1 MLIRSRNSPQKRP
14 VSNLRSKLKAFFD
27 LSDYLIPQADAEQS
41 IREGVSFRGMNILIL
56 IVAIFIASLGLNTNS
71 TAVIIGA
78 MLISPLMGPIIGLGL
93 AVGVHDFELMKR
105 SFRNLAAAALFS
117 VATAAVYFLISPVN
131 EGHSE
136 LLARTSPTIYDVL
149 IGFFGGAAGILA
161 IGSKSKGN
169 VIPGVAIATALMPPL
184 CTVGYGLATWQPAY
198 FLGALY
204 LFFINSVFIALA
216 TFVGVKL
223 MKWQVKPQSDP
234 ARALR
239 VRRIVYC
246 IAVLTMLPAVYLTYR
261 MFIENNFQQNCSRFI
276 AEQME
281 WPDTQVLSHT
291 ATMTSDGRQLTVA
304 LMGAPLAQDSLLAA
318 LDAKLP
324 AYHLQGLRLRIIQG
338 SGVQD
343 VDMGKLT
350 GSMLGDIYAMTQQ
363 NAERQQQRIDSL
375 TRCLADVEA
384 ADSISSTIAPEVR
397 VLFPQVERLAV
408 TRAVIASVEG
418 TARPD
423 TASIVLVN
431 YTKPLSATEAKK
443 FREYLQARLR
453 ARSLQIVTLP

>member
-1 MLIRSRNSPQKRP
+1 MNKLH
-14 VSNLRSKLKAFFD
+14 SKIKAFFD

-117 VATAAVYFLISPVN
+117 VATAALYFLISPVN

-184 CTVGYGLATWQPAY
+184 CTVGYGLATWQMSY

-234 ARALR
+234 VRARK

-246 IAVLTMLPAVYLTYR
+246 IALLTMLPAVWLTYR
-261 MFIENNFQQNCSRFI
+261 MFIENNFQQNCSRFVS
-276 AEQME
+276 EQMD

-291 ATMTSDGRQLTVA
+291 ATMTSAGRQLTVA
-304 LMGAPLAQDSLLAA
+304 LMGAPLPQDSLLAA

-324 AYHLQGLRLRIIQG
+324 QYHLQGLRLRIIQG
-338 SGVQD
+338 TAVQD
-343 VDMGKLT
+343 VDMGRLT

-375 TRCLADVEA
+375 SHCLADIEA
-384 ADSISSTIAPEVR
+384 ADSIGSVIAPEVR
-397 VLFPQVERLAV
+397 VLFPQVKRLAV
-408 TRAVIASVEG
+408 TRAVIATVEG
-418 TARPD
+418 SERPD
-423 TASIVLVN
+423 TANVVLVS
-431 YTKPLSATEAKK
+431 YSAPMPKASEQK
-443 FREYLQARLR
+443 FREYLQARLKVS
-453 ARSLQIVTLP
+453 SLQIVNL

>member
-1 MLIRSRNSPQKRP
+1 MRPPQSQP
-14 VSNLRSKLKAFFD
+14 VNNLKTRLKALKAFFD
-27 LSDYLIPQADAEQS
+27 LSEYLIPQADAEQS
-41 IREGVSFRGMNILIL
+41 IREGVSFRGMNIMIL

-93 AVGVHDFELMKR
+93 AVGIHDFELMKR
-105 SFRNLAAAALFS
+105 SFRNLAAAASFS
-117 VATAAVYFLISPVN
+117 VATAAIYFLISPVN

-184 CTVGYGLATWQPAY
+184 CTVGYGLATWQPNY

-204 LFFINSVFIALA
+204 LFFINSVFIAVA
-216 TFVGVKL
+216 TYVGVKL
-223 MKWQVKPQSDP
+223 MRWQIKPQSNP
-234 ARALR
+234 VRAER
-239 VRRIVYC
+239 VRRIVYF
-246 IAVLTMLPAVYLTYR
+246 IALLTMLPAVWLTYR
-261 MFIENNFQQNCSRFI
+261 MFVENNFQQNCSRFI
-276 AEQME
+276 AEEMQ
-281 WPDTQVLSHT
+281 WPDTQVLNHT
-291 ATMTSDGRQLTVA
+291 ATINSNGRELTVA
-304 LMGAPLAQDSLLAA
+304 LMGAPLPQDSLLAA

-324 AYHLQGLRLRIIQG
+324 EYHLQGIRLRIIQG
-338 SGVQD
+338 SGVHD

-375 TRCLADVEA
+375 QHCLAAVEA
-384 ADSISSTIAPEVR
+384 ADSLGQVIAPEIK
-397 VLFPQVERLAV
+397 VLFPRVERLAV
-408 TRAVIASVEG
+408 TRAVICTVEG
-418 TARPD
+418 AQRPD
-423 TASIVLVN
+423 TANIVLVS
-431 YTKPLSATEAKK
+431 YSSPMSRAESTK
-443 FREYLQARLR
+443 FREYLEARLR
-453 ARSLQIVTLP
+453 SRSLHIVEL